1 MSRRASE
8 ESLGLKTL
16 THFPR
21 KLSKSHPGFIRGI
34 PNITKEPLPTPH
46 CYSVLG
52 LGWESPHLWRIF
64 LKSLKSPQSFYHLLA
79 QTRPEGQS
87 LSLRTGVIK
96 PKPDRVRSA
105 PERCHVQK
113 VSDPETTWR
122 EASNCSGA
130 RQESGQEDASENKAS
145 RS

>member
-8 ESLGLKTL
+8 ESLGMKTL

-46 CYSVLG
+46 CYSCLRTWLG
-52 LGWESPHLWRIF
+52 ESTFMEDF

-87 LSLRTGVIK
+87 LSLWTGVIK

-105 PERCHVQK
+105 PGRCHVQK

-130 RQESGQEDASENKAS
+130 RQESEQVDASENKAS